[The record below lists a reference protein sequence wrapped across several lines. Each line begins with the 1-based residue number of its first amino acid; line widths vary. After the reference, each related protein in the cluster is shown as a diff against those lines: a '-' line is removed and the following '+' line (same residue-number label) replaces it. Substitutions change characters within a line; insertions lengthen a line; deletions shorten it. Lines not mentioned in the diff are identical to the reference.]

1 MTTDTKEIV
10 FFGPAGDPTN
20 NDEDTAV
27 PSDDRPPEIS
37 RPPSPVPS
45 TPIDTNCPFLGLK
58 IYTPEEV
65 SVSIKGQVRQEMKAA
80 FEGLTVADWNS
91 FSM

>member
-1 MTTDTKEIV
+1 
-10 FFGPAGDPTN
+10 
-20 NDEDTAV
+20 
-27 PSDDRPPEIS
+27 
-37 RPPSPVPS
+37 VPS

-91 FSM
+91 FAM